1 MLRKS
6 HTIFRGS
13 ENQNTDLQQCRSVP
27 TTPGFSPRT
36 HRARII
42 AAKRMAASDSTALA
56 EILGIPSSS
65 SSSSVYPSAVASPV
79 PVVPGPAS
87 ATAAEAQDDSPQ
99 RLTTSSQ
106 SVADYFKAKLGAKAH
121 GERQARPTLA
131 PVDATSAPPALAQN
145 DDNGRAGLGLGRGP
159 PRIPDSLDEEPM
171 RGGIGASSSSSKFMV
186 MFMPAQP
193 AEDTNATAGV
203 EPVVTHDAADH
214 DDNARRSEKRRA
226 KEERRRE
233 KEERRRKRAEA
244 GQVDRAT
251 VDVTVDG
258 APATGKIKKLREPG
272 APDGWSDDGSPSGVD
287 GKEAIG
293 TKKRK
298 KRDKDKNSGKHRRHE
313 E

>member
-1 MLRKS
+1 
-6 HTIFRGS
+6 
-13 ENQNTDLQQCRSVP
+13 
-27 TTPGFSPRT
+27 
-36 HRARII
+36 
-42 AAKRMAASDSTALA
+42 MAASDSTALA

-79 PVVPGPAS
+79 PVVPGPA
-87 ATAAEAQDDSPQ
+87 TAAEAQDSPQ

-131 PVDATSAPPALAQN
+131 PADATSAPPALAQN
-145 DDNGRAGLGLGRGP
+145 DDHGRAGLGLGRGP
-159 PRIPDSLDEEPM
+159 PRIPDSLDEELM
-171 RGGIGASSSSSKFMV
+171 RGGIGASSSSSKFMM

-193 AEDTNATAGV
+193 AEDINATAGV

-214 DDNARRSEKRRA
+214 DDKVRKSEKRRA

-244 GQVDRAT
+244 GQVDRAM
-251 VDVTVDG
+251 VDVAVDG
-258 APATGKIKKLREPG
+258 APATGTKKELREPG
-272 APDGWSDDGSPSGVD
+272 APDDWSDDGPASGVD
-287 GKEAIG
+287 GREAIE

-298 KRDKDKNSGKHRRHE
+298 KRDKDKKSAKHRKHE

>member
-1 MLRKS
+1 
-6 HTIFRGS
+6 
-13 ENQNTDLQQCRSVP
+13 
-27 TTPGFSPRT
+27 
-36 HRARII
+36 
-42 AAKRMAASDSTALA
+42 MAASDSTALA

-79 PVVPGPAS
+79 PVVPGPAF
-87 ATAAEAQDDSPQ
+87 ATAAEAQDSPQ

-121 GERQARPTLA
+121 GERQARPTSA
-131 PVDATSAPPALAQN
+131 PVDATAPLALAQN
-145 DDNGRAGLGLGRGP
+145 DDRGRAGLGLGRGP

-171 RGGIGASSSSSKFMV
+171 RGGIGASSSSSKFMM

-193 AEDTNATAGV
+193 AEDINATAGV

-214 DDNARRSEKRRA
+214 DDNARKSEKRRA

-251 VDVTVDG
+251 
-258 APATGKIKKLREPG
+258 AE
-272 APDGWSDDGSPSGVD
+272 
-287 GKEAIG
+287 

-298 KRDKDKNSGKHRRHE
+298 KRDKDKK
-313 E
+313 

>member
-1 MLRKS
+1 
-6 HTIFRGS
+6 
-13 ENQNTDLQQCRSVP
+13 
-27 TTPGFSPRT
+27 
-36 HRARII
+36 
-42 AAKRMAASDSTALA
+42 MAASDSTALA

-79 PVVPGPAS
+79 PIVPGPAS
-87 ATAAEAQDDSPQ
+87 APAAEAQDSPQ

-121 GERQARPTLA
+121 GERQARSTLA

-145 DDNGRAGLGLGRGP
+145 DDHGRAGLGLGTGP
-159 PRIPDSLDEEPM
+159 SRIPDSLDEEPM
-171 RGGIGASSSSSKFMV
+171 RGGIGASSSSSKFMM

-193 AEDTNATAGV
+193 AEDISATAGV

-214 DDNARRSEKRRA
+214 DDKVRKSEKRRA

-233 KEERRRKRAEA
+233 KEVRRRKRAEA

-251 VDVTVDG
+251 ADVAVDG
-258 APATGKIKKLREPG
+258 APATGTKKGLREPG
-272 APDGWSDDGSPSGVD
+272 APDGWLDDGPASGVD
-287 GKEAIG
+287 GREAIE

-298 KRDKDKNSGKHRRHE
+298 KRDKDKKSAKHRRHE